1 MAIRLTAARR
11 SNIGQNMDEDVLHA
25 RAIELWNQGAAFHL
39 QGDFQSAITLY
50 NQSIEIYPTAEA
62 HTYRGWAYRYL
73 GRIDDAIAE
82 CMRAIELD
90 PSFGNPYNDIGA
102 YLMGR
107 GELDEAIEWFE
118 KAKRAP
124 RYEPRHF
131 PYMNLA
137 RLYADKGM
145 VVKAIE
151 EIEGALRL
159 QPGDP
164 GCVEMLERLQMALN

>member
-1 MAIRLTAARR
+1 
-11 SNIGQNMDEDVLHA
+11 MDEAVLRA
-25 RAIELWNQGAAFHL
+25 RALELWNQGAAFHL
-39 QGDFQSAITLY
+39 QGDFQSAIILY
-50 NQSIEIYPTAEA
+50 NQSIELHPTAEA

-102 YLMGR
+102 YLVAR
-107 GELDEAIEWFE
+107 GEADAAIDWFD

-131 PYMNLA
+131 PYINLA

-145 VVKAIE
+145 MVRAIA

-159 QPGDP
+159 QPDDP
-164 GCVEMLERLQMALN
+164 ACLEMLERLRTTLN

>member
-1 MAIRLTAARR
+1 LTAAPRR
-11 SNIGQNMDEDVLHA
+11 NIRRIMDDEVRRA
-25 RAIELWNQGAAFHL
+25 RALELWNQGAAFHL

-50 NQSIEIYPTAEA
+50 NQSIELCPTAEA

-82 CMRAIELD
+82 CMRAIEID

-102 YLMGR
+102 YLMAR
-107 GELDEAIEWFE
+107 GEADAAVEWFE
-118 KAKRAP
+118 KAKRAA

-137 RLYADKGM
+137 RLYADKGLVM
-145 VVKAIE
+145 KAITE
-151 EIEGALRL
+151 LEGALRL

-164 GCVEMLERLQMALN
+164 ACLEMIERLRVALN